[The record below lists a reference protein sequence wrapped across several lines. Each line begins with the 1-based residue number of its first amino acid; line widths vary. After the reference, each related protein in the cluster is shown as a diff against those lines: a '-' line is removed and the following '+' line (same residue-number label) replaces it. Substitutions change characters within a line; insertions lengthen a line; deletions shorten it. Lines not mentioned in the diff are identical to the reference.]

1 MVFFGGMDAQGGPM
15 AKQMKELGIKAKF
28 LGGDGVCTPEFMKL
42 GGPATEGQFCSLPGM
57 PLDKL
62 AKGPAFREKF
72 TKKFGADIQLYAPYV
87 YDAVMVMADS
97 MKRADSVDPA
107 KFLPAIGKTKY
118 DGVTAMIEF
127 DSVGDLKGGAIS
139 IYQYKGGKLDYVE
152 TLGGSPVD
160 SVKSDVKE
168 AVADVKDAA
177 KAVAGAAVAVG
188 KEAVGGAKD
197 VAKAAA
203 EASKDA
209 VKAGTEA
216 VKNAAEATKAAAEK
230 K

>member
-1 MVFFGGMDAQGGPM
+1 M

-57 PLDKL
+57 PLEKL
-62 AKGPAFREKF
+62 AKGPEFREKF
-72 TKKFGADIQLYAPYV
+72 TKKFGAEIQLYAPYV

-97 MKRADSVDPA
+97 MKRADSVEAA
-107 KFLPAIGKTKY
+107 KFLPMVGKTKF

-127 DSVGDLKGGAIS
+127 DQVGDLKGGAIS
-139 IYQYKGGKLDYVE
+139 IYQYKGGKLEYVE
-152 TLGGSPVD
+152 TLGGANPVD
-160 SVKSDVKE
+160 SVKADVKE

-177 KAVAGAAVAVG
+177 KAVAGAATAVGAVAVG
-188 KEAVGGAKD
+188 EAKEA
-197 VAKAAA
+197 AKAAA
-203 EASKDA
+203 EAGKDA
-209 VKAGTEA
+209 VKAGAEA
-216 VKNAAEATKAAAEK
+216 VKSAAEATKAAAEK